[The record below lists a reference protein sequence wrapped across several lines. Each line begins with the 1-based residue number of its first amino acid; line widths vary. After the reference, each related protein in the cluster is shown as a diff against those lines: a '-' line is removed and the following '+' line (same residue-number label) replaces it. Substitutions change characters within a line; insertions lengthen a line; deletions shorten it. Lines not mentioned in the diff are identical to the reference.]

1 MLPFLPTERTPLLSG
16 QVIGLKWVNAD
27 ATAIESATIAN
38 MGLGVLA
45 FGGAPYGAKCVRWN
59 VPGRANYTGKNW
71 IGDLSYDLGSS

>member
-27 ATAIESATIAN
+27 AIAIESATIAN

-59 VPGRANYTGKNW
+59 VPGTANYTGKKL
-71 IGDLSYDLGSS
+71 DRRSEL